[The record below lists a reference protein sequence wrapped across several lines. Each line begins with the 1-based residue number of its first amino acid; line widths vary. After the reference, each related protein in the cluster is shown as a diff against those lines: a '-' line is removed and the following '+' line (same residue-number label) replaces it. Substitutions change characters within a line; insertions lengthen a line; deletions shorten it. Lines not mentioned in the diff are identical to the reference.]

1 MLSTILT
8 TADVIDSLGGNLAA
22 AKLLGVKYNNITNW
36 RTFGSFPPDTY
47 IMIQE
52 ELKLRGL
59 VAPDHLFRM
68 RKRGR
73 LRPRKKKA
81 RTAA

>member
-8 TADVIDSLGGNLAA
+8 TADVIDSLGGNTAA
-22 AKLLGVKYNNITNW
+22 AKLFGVKYNNITNW
-36 RTFGSFPPDTY
+36 RTFGYFPPDTY
-47 IMIQE
+47 VMIQE
-52 ELKLRGL
+52 ELRLRGL

-68 RKRGR
+68 RRR
-73 LRPRKKKA
+73 AALRKKKA